1 MCPQLL
7 LAAGIFLYT
16 ATVEHDFSTMN
27 RILTDL
33 RNRLT
38 IEHVEQLMRIL
49 VEGSSDLNND
59 LKDLIIDYEK
69 KNIYLTSTTMECPV

>member
-7 LAAGIFLYT
+7 LVAEIFLYT
-16 ATVEHDFSTMN
+16 ATVEYDFRTTN

-33 RNRLT
+33 RNHLT
-38 IEHVEQLMRIL
+38 IEHLEQLMRIL

-69 KNIYLTSTTMECPV
+69 